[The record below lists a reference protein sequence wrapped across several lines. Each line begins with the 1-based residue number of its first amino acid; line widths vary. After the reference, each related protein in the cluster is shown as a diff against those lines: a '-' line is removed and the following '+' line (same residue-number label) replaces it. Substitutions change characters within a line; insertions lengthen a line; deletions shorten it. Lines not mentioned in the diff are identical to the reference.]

1 MGKKKKIFVI
11 SVHCAKCRTIL
22 YGYQKEGKGSLAKC
36 FVDRIIKDYTKGNLK
51 CPKCD
56 QEFARL
62 TKIGGRP
69 AHKIIQ
75 GKVFVKG
82 HLKK

>member
-1 MGKKKKIFVI
+1 MDKKKKIFPI
-11 SVHCAKCRTIL
+11 SIYCAKCRTLL
-22 YGYQKEGKGSLAKC
+22 YEYQKEGKGSLVKC
-36 FVDRIIKDYTKGNLK
+36 FTDRIVKNYTEGSLK
-51 CPKCD
+51 CPNCN
-56 QEFARL
+56 QAFARL